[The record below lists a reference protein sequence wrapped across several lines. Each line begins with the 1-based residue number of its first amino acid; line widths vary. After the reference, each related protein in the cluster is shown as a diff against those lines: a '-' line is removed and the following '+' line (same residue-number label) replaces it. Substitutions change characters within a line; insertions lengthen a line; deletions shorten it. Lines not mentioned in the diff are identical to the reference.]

1 MGETEMSD
9 LSDQEQKTLI
19 ILQLCAAGL
28 SLIGSSTIVFK
39 ILRNLCTTKTT
50 TPYDRIILGLS
61 SCDIVSS
68 ITYVIGPFL
77 LPAETSQ
84 RIWAFGNET
93 TCQGLGFLMQ
103 LSCIWAIWYNCILSF
118 YYLLTV
124 RFRVKRQVFCRKY
137 ELWMHLSGILF
148 FPITSVTGYYAR
160 WYGEQALTMTCWVR
174 FGDNAELVSYVY
186 AGIPVLVTYLS
197 LIINNIVI
205 YAYLRK
211 SLLTAPL
218 QSKYFTTTSDDEDD
232 ECNDIVIDTNIDIDL
247 SHLSVVETEDFVS
260 LAMVQRQLTKE
271 AATQGLLYVVSF
283 LLTATPVFVIQVLD
297 GSFAFEED
305 DQGRIYPLLVMNA
318 MLMPLQGFFNV
329 FIYVRPTYSRFR
341 AANAD
346 KSRWNVLKQALFDPN
361 IPKMTSAARGSSSA
375 IMSGAKVIIPIS
387 RSKEKLGS
395 NFSMSLVKIKEE
407 EQGE

>member
-1 MGETEMSD
+1 MGETEVSD
-9 LSDQEQKTLI
+9 LSDQEEKALI

-68 ITYVIGPFL
+68 ITYGIGPFL

-84 RIWAFGNET
+84 RIWAFGNER

-124 RFRVKRQVFCRKY
+124 RFRVKREVFCRKY

-186 AGIPVLVTYLS
+186 AGIPLAVTYLS

-205 YAYLRK
+205 YVYLRK

-218 QSKYFTTTSDDEDD
+218 QSKYFTTTSDDEDV
-232 ECNDIVIDTNIDIDL
+232 ECNENDS

-283 LLTATPVFVIQVLD
+283 LLTATPVFVLQVLD

-341 AANAD
+341 AANVD
-346 KSRWNVLKQALFDPN
+346 KSRWNVFKQALFDPN

-375 IMSGAKVIIPIS
+375 MSGARAIRPIS
-387 RSKEKLGS
+387 LSKEKLGS
-395 NFSMSLVKIKEE
+395 NFSMSLVNIKEE
-407 EQGE
+407 EQGEC